1 MRSALALA
9 LLLLA
14 IPLAI
19 RAAGGHPAPAIGA
32 TGALLMLG
40 FLSVGVVKH
49 YRGLYRVRRHHPGAW
64 QPSARFTAGM
74 LSAPFGIGDPRSRAY
89 DRALL
94 WVSGVLALVLVA
106 LLITATALKR

>member
-14 IPLAI
+14 VSLAI
-19 RAAGGHPAPAIGA
+19 RAAGGQPPPAIGA
-32 TGALLMLG
+32 TGALFMLG
-40 FLSVGVVKH
+40 FLSAGVVKH
-49 YRGLYRVRRHHPGAW
+49 YRGIYHVRRAGAW

-74 LSAPFGIGDPRSRAY
+74 LSAPFGIGDPRNRAF

-94 WVSGVLALVLVA
+94 RITLVLAVA
-106 LLITATALKR
+106 LVTLLVTASSLRR